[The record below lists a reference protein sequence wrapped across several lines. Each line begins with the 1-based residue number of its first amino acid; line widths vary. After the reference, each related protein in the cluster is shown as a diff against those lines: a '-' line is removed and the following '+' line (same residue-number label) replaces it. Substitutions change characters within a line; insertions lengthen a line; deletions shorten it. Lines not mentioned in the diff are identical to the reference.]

1 MKSRMS
7 ASANGA
13 RSRRLFRFASRAIEN
28 PAVEVRSF
36 SGPLERARA
45 DGDDTCRDWQT
56 SVIVEMFRGAAPGRF
71 SCPVPMWELL
81 WELGHAF
88 GWQPKGTT
96 YVMSAKSTVE
106 VPARRN
112 YEPGDSQDHKRV
124 EGEDAV
130 AWARALEVAKVSPH
144 VAAMIEARS
153 AALVSG
159 GKPGGELPPGVLDEF
174 VEFAY
179 GGAFEFA
186 ISSEDSRAAESDSGR

>member
-1 MKSRMS
+1 
-7 ASANGA
+7 
-13 RSRRLFRFASRAIEN
+13 
-28 PAVEVRSF
+28 
-36 SGPLERARA
+36 
-45 DGDDTCRDWQT
+45 
-56 SVIVEMFRGAAPGRF
+56 
-71 SCPVPMWELL
+71 MWELL